1 MRLKELIKGLN
12 LESSNMRDIEVNGIY
27 SDSKSVSAG
36 AIFVAVKGARADG
49 NVFIDEA
56 VNKGAVAI
64 FTEENINRNDVIILK
79 SFDFSKDLSLLC
91 DNFYQKPSDS
101 MKMIGI
107 TGTNGKTTTSYIL
120 KGIFSNI
127 EKTGL
132 IGTICHFIGDE
143 KIDAQNTTPDA
154 LTLRKLL
161 YRMKNENVKTAIM
174 EVSSH
179 GLKLNR
185 VYNLSYDAVVFT
197 NLTQDHLDFH
207 ITMEDYLQSKLIL
220 FSMIKRGGVAIIN
233 GDDKYAKYFID
244 VPGDFKKAVFG
255 IRGKEQEWK
264 IDIKGISMKGS
275 SFLLYRNEKESFEI
289 NTPLV
294 GDHNIYNTAAAFLTA
309 FYLGADMKSIVKG
322 ISSPPVVKGRFE
334 KISDKRGFNVIID
347 YAHTPDALERVIKT
361 AKRLTTGRIITLFGC
376 GGDRDKTKR
385 PIMGKIATHLSD
397 LAIITS
403 DNPRTENPQAIIND
417 ILAGISETNYII
429 EINRAHAIK
438 RSIETAQKGDTVII
452 AGKGHENYQIVGTK
466 KFAFDDRENA
476 LLHMKEE
483 K

>member
-1 MRLKELIKGLN
+1 MTDT
-12 LESSNMRDIEVNGIY
+12 DINSIC

-36 AIFVAVKGARADG
+36 SIFVAVKGSRTNG
-49 NVFIDEA
+49 NMFIDEA
-56 VNKGAVAI
+56 VKRGAAAI
-64 FTEENINRNDVIILK
+64 FTEEHVNRNDVIVLQ
-79 SFDFSKDLSLLC
+79 SSEFSKDLSILC
-91 DNFYQKPSDS
+91 DNFYKKPSDF
-101 MKMIGI
+101 MRMIGI

-132 IGTICHFIGDE
+132 IGTISHFIGDE
-143 KIDAQNTTPDA
+143 KINALNTTPDA

-161 YRMKNENVKTAIM
+161 FRMKNENVKTAIM

-185 VYNLSYDAVVFT
+185 VYNLSYDAAVFT

-207 ITMEDYLQSKLIL
+207 ITMEDYLQSKLML
-220 FSMIKRGGVAIIN
+220 FSMIKKGGTAVIN

-244 VPGDFKKAVFG
+244 ASEGLKKAVFG

-275 SFLLYRNEKESFEI
+275 SFVLYKNEKESFEI

-309 FYLGADMKSIVKG
+309 YCLGADMTSIVKG

-334 KISDKRGFNVIID
+334 KIADKRGFNVIID

-361 AKRLTTGRIITLFGC
+361 AKRLTTGRVITLFVC

-397 LAIITS
+397 LAVITS
-403 DNPRTENPQAIIND
+403 DNPRTEDPQTIIND
-417 ILAGISETNYII
+417 ILAGVSENNYIV

-438 RSIETAQKGDTVII
+438 RAIETAQKGDTVII
-452 AGKGHENYQIVGTK
+452 AGKGHEDYQIIGTK
-466 KFAFDDRENA
+466 KFTFDDRENA